1 MVASLPTSPGPVRQR
16 VWLAANSASQTS
28 PITGATQVSA
38 RFGAMWRLEVELP
51 PMTRYQAGQWMA
63 VLTEANGVFGSIY
76 AGPHAPRPVDYYDAS
91 VQPAHPNSASLDFDF
106 IAGEYALRW
115 VTVPS
120 PLVDGGSQ
128 TGTSLQ
134 TDGWSPG
141 DGLNKGDYIAF
152 ENGTFRELHI
162 LTADSFADS
171 NGDMTISVA
180 PKIRRSPSDNAAVI
194 LEKPTGEF
202 IALDNNQAAESLD
215 GANGTRTI
223 AFKLREFLR

>member
-1 MVASLPTSPGPVRQR
+1 MVCLGPFTPGRTR
-16 VWLAANSASQTS
+16 RDRLT
-28 PITGATQVSA
+28 ITTPLS
-38 RFGAMWRLEVELP
+38 RL
-51 PMTRYQAGQWMA
+51 R
-63 VLTEANGVFGSIY
+63 
-76 AGPHAPRPVDYYDAS
+76 
-91 VQPAHPNSASLDFDF
+91 
-106 IAGEYALRW
+106 EYALRW
-115 VTVPS
+115 VTVPT

-134 TDGWSPG
+134 TDGWLPG